1 MLHAGWLRPYFKPL
15 LNSAKALMVGVFCIG
30 IAGVNPLLGQSSAVT
45 ALPGLFTLKL
55 IPVEANPVLV
65 NQFKS
70 LQFKSSQERQV
81 YLQQFIGNL
90 IEQGYLTASV
100 DSTAADSS
108 LLKAWVNIGNR
119 YAWGKLS
126 LGNLKDWPIA
136 SGLLNEKSLLKRP
149 LSPLEIKQLFDRIVS
164 YGENHGY
171 PFIGVGLDSVRIEN
185 EYLFAELKVQYHQ
198 LVKID
203 SIKII
208 GSVKIDPKFIYGQ
221 IDIQPGGL
229 YNESKLRQIS
239 GKIKT
244 VSFLKEKRAARVVF
258 KEKYTQLILEL
269 EKKKSSQFD
278 GIIGFLPDPST
289 GKLNFTG
296 NVQLKLQNVFL
307 GKGEELA
314 LQWKSLKGQS
324 QDLLIQPNYPFI
336 WGSRFGVSDEFKLFK
351 QDTTY
356 ITINNSLNINYYLTG
371 TSFVQMNYLVK
382 TSNLISTA
390 GLENVT
396 SLPDNADLTAEFYG
410 LGLHLEDLDYKFNPR
425 KGYLIQL
432 KGSVGT
438 KDIHINT
445 AINPVAYAGIG
456 LHSLEYLGEANSS
469 FFVPIVG
476 KNVMKFQVQGAF
488 ISGPQLLEN
497 EVYRIGGISSLR
509 GFDDLSL
516 HATAYAIGT
525 IEYRYLLEQNSF
537 IHFFFD
543 QASYTD
549 KSLGKAVI
557 DTPFGFGTGISF
569 ETKTGIFSL
578 DYALGKQF
586 GNAIDP
592 KMGKIHFGLVSVF

>member
-1 MLHAGWLRPYFKPL
+1 M
-15 LNSAKALMVGVFCIG
+15 
-30 IAGVNPLLGQSSAVT
+30 
-45 ALPGLFTLKL
+45 
-55 IPVEANPVLV
+55 
-65 NQFKS
+65 
-70 LQFKSSQERQV
+70 
-81 YLQQFIGNL
+81 
-90 IEQGYLTASV
+90 
-100 DSTAADSS
+100 
-108 LLKAWVNIGNR
+108 
-119 YAWGKLS
+119 
-126 LGNLKDWPIA
+126 
-136 SGLLNEKSLLKRP
+136 
-149 LSPLEIKQLFDRIVS
+149 
-164 YGENHGY
+164 
-171 PFIGVGLDSVRIEN
+171 
-185 EYLFAELKVQYHQ
+185 
-198 LVKID
+198 
-203 SIKII
+203 
-208 GSVKIDPKFIYGQ
+208 
-221 IDIQPGGL
+221 
-229 YNESKLRQIS
+229 
-239 GKIKT
+239 
-244 VSFLKEKRAARVVF
+244 
-258 KEKYTQLILEL
+258 
-269 EKKKSSQFD
+269 
-278 GIIGFLPDPST
+278 
-289 GKLNFTG
+289 
-296 NVQLKLQNVFL
+296 QLKLQNVFL